1 MSNAR
6 NINSAATQSWAF
18 SDIKIP
24 PGLHI
29 NLQPTN
35 SKTNHRVQYIGA
47 LPGKSLITTLPGELD
62 GLWLKPTDIFILRGL
77 VNTHAFAINCRPIS
91 ISTTPYLHIHFSYPG
106 TVQVRQARCCPR
118 VLLTLPVEVT
128 RSDASVQMAML
139 SDISIAGAG
148 ISSRVSLGAT
158 GDIINTQIPIILE
171 THSQQIIVS
180 AVIAWSSG
188 DELSGYRYGIK
199 FLDVPAD
206 VDLLLR
212 AFVYLQLSNHA
223 S

>member
-1 MSNAR
+1 MTNAQ

-24 PGLHI
+24 PGLYI

-47 LPGKSLITTLPGELD
+47 LPGRSLITTLPGELE

-91 ISTTPYLHIHFSYPG
+91 ISTTPYLHIHFSYPE
-106 TVQVRQARCCPR
+106 TVLVRQARCCPR
-118 VLLTLPVEVT
+118 VHLSLPIDITLK
-128 RSDASVQMAML
+128 DASVQMAML
-139 SDISIAGAG
+139 LDIGVSGAG

-158 GDIINTQIPIILE
+158 GDNIITRIPIILE
-171 THSQQIIVS
+171 THSQQIAVS
-180 AVIAWSSG
+180 ASIAWSSG
-188 DELSGYRYGIK
+188 DETAGYRYGIK

-212 AFVYLQLSNHA
+212 AFVYLQLSIHA